1 MRYILTESQ
10 YKLIT
15 EIVGVPESILDAAEI
30 FYDYFAE
37 DIKSITEK
45 KVEYNF
51 QRDVDVLIGTKNK
64 VRIDSYTLLVEI
76 DEVDDYENDPKIHS
90 MSMGQRFKFRRD
102 IALKEIEPS
111 TTAEFTISYLVGPN
125 WEPSQLYE
133 EFISDKVEYISSVA
147 HELKHKYDKQVKRI
161 DKVGGD
167 AKYEGIKHS
176 PRFGINVIDFE
187 FFHYL
192 YYFIEAE
199 SSVRQTE
206 VASQMKT
213 LKITK
218 EGFREFL
225 QNNKTFEEL
234 VKIRNFTYDDL
245 INGIKDDIGKVDKII
260 YQVLNMDPK
269 TMTEDEKVDEIL
281 NLVYINLIN
290 TQIEKFKQF
299 VETPMTGLFELF
311 NFFGSQISLGD
322 EGKINV
328 AKKKFINRLIRFENN
343 PTEFFKYEIKN
354 FNKVTNNMIKKL
366 SKLYHIAIDNKTNE
380 SVIDWG
386 LYTKN
391 LINKNGTIVELSH
404 KPKDVKK

>member
-1 MRYILTESQ
+1 MSKR
-10 YKLIT
+10 
-15 EIVGVPESILDAAEI
+15 V
-30 FYDYFAE
+30 
-37 DIKSITEK
+37 K
-45 KVEYNF
+45 KRF
-51 QRDVDVLIGTKNK
+51 TSDV
-64 VRIDSYTLLVEI
+64 
-76 DEVDDYENDPKIHS
+76 
-90 MSMGQRFKFRRD
+90 
-102 IALKEIEPS
+102 
-111 TTAEFTISYLVGPN
+111 
-125 WEPSQLYE
+125 
-133 EFISDKVEYISSVA
+133 
-147 HELKHKYDKQVKRI
+147 
-161 DKVGGD
+161 
-167 AKYEGIKHS
+167 
-176 PRFGINVIDFE
+176 NVIDF
-187 FFHYL
+187 HPYL
-192 YYFIEAE
+192 PQKKQRVSLLPRNKHQENYLLKLQDE
-199 SSVRQTE
+199 SKSIVFAIGPAGTG
-206 VASQMKT
+206 KT
-213 LKITK
+213 L
-218 EGFREFL
+218 L
-225 QNNKTFEEL
+225 AVQ
-234 VKIRNFTYDDL
+234 
-245 INGIKDDIGKVDKII
+245 NGIKLYQEGKVDKII